1 MGIESIREVSIQHAS
16 DRTSIGPFGNCIR
29 ASSG

>member
-1 MGIESIREVSIQHAS
+1 MSIESIREVPIQHAS
-16 DRTSIGPFGNCIR
+16 DRISIGNFGNCIR